1 MPGSVTVD
9 HGIHDPEDPGT
20 IQKITKNMRAVVQLV
35 KQASV
40 TVNGTVVAKIGP
52 GLLVLL
58 GVGKNDGADDAGML
72 AEKIARLRIFPDRD
86 KLMNLSVLD
95 TGGQLL
101 VVSQFTLYGDCR
113 RGRRPSYSDAAP
125 PVQAEALYEM
135 FIEKT
140 EKLGVRV
147 ASGKFQA
154 MMDVAFINQGPVT
167 LLLDSEKTF

>member
-1 MPGSVTVD
+1 M
-9 HGIHDPEDPGT
+9 
-20 IQKITKNMRAVVQLV
+20 
-35 KQASV
+35 
-40 TVNGTVVAKIGP
+40 
-52 GLLVLL
+52 LVLL

-95 TGGQLL
+95 TGGQML

-125 PVQAEALYEM
+125 PVQAEALYEL
-135 FIEKT
+135 FIKKT

-154 MMDVAFINQGPVT
+154 TMDVALINQGPVT